1 MFVAKDL
8 VVSSTS
14 LGGDCEDDYL
24 QDPELWKDS
33 LPQPYQ
39 LVDEILQEIL
49 FNSWQIIETRTA
61 EREAEKSKPVIPRCS
76 ETRVLRFLSGVTDIA
91 PCSCL
96 HEKCSTMFVTSTIG
110 LFAIDMA
117 VCTSE
122 EGDPTIMAQENMEEG
137 QEAQRVHSRY
147 WRDAKKQC
155 LMTVTMATGMCNY
168 GDFNYIYNYPLI
180 H

>member
-1 MFVAKDL
+1 MFVVKDL

-49 FNSWQIIETRTA
+49 FNSWQLIETRTA

-76 ETRVLRFLSGVTDIA
+76 EARVLQLLSGVTDIA

-96 HEKCSTMFVTSTIG
+96 QKKCSAMFVTSTTG
-110 LFAIDMA
+110 LSAIDMA
-117 VCTSE
+117 MCTSE
-122 EGDPTIMAQENMEEG
+122 QGDPTIMAQEGME
-137 QEAQRVHSRY
+137 EAQRVHSRH
-147 WRDAKKQC
+147 WRNTKKHS
-155 LMTVTMATGMCNY
+155 LVAVTMATGMFIY
-168 GDFNYIYNYPLI
+168 GRFII
-180 H
+180 IC